1 MGRSGLQRF
10 LKIQTKIERKREK
23 PLGRNEGSGTKS
35 EGLLEVGSVAYK
47 GQFRKGRKS
56 CLHMSAGNE
65 ECAFFCLIQKGQMH
79 GDGVQPPQGDGSQG
93 AVQNSA
99 S

>member
-10 LKIQTKIERKREK
+10 LKIQTKIEPKREK

-35 EGLLEVGSVAYK
+35 EGLLEAGSVAYK

-56 CLHMSAGNE
+56 CLHMSTGNE
-65 ECAFFCLIQKGQMH
+65 EMCFFLSGSKGANAW
-79 GDGVQPPQGDGSQG
+79 G
-93 AVQNSA
+93 
-99 S
+99 